1 MKIDRLKLFKEE
13 YSEDVEI
20 LKRTNPEHI
29 SIWNGN
35 RYGLKKSGLDISGI
49 ISDERIIEMSKCQ
62 DDIYYF
68 IENYIFIQ
76 TRNKDEFGN
85 RYRLFQ
91 LRKYQREQIELYL
104 NHRFVLLMYPRRS
117 GKTSGTVAYF
127 LWRMMFESNFII
139 LCLANKNTVAMKLIA
154 EIRRFIK
161 LLPLW
166 MVEGIEKANEH
177 EIVFENG
184 SRISSSA
191 TTEDAGRSEGA
202 HIVYVDE
209 CLDYESLITL
219 KKKDD
224 SYIEKIKIGE
234 FFERINSCNEK
245 IILRD
250 NVFVTEQYQILTKD
264 GFCDFRGIR
273 KLQYDSTIQLFF
285 SDGSDIKCS
294 PNHKIFTSS
303 GYQYAELLKVDDD
316 ILDSNQ
322 NEIKIIRKEITNE
335 KIDLFDIL
343 HVENETHNYISN
355 NIISSNC
362 AFIDNNIWEP
372 FFGAVFPVVTD
383 GDNSQFLGTSTP
395 NGLNHFWKLW
405 EEGSEVDSEGN
416 IIRQGTSEFLVKTIK
431 WNDVPGRD
439 EDFKRRT
446 IATVGQDQWNQD
458 FDCQFLGSAGTLLD
472 ADTLKKM
479 VKRTPLRV
487 FRVLD
492 DYDLKIY
499 QEPDKTRKYIVTHD
513 PASGHGGE
521 HDDNTAIIVWDVKD
535 LYAIK
540 QVAVLYDKNLDELD
554 APFVLHKICKMYNNA
569 LEISERNKAEGIP
582 MKLKRE
588 MDYENVFCD
597 EKGFAGIHQTESSR
611 NVSIALMRRFIKE
624 GKIDIVDAETIFEF
638 STFIK
643 RAGKYQA
650 DTGKHDDLV
659 MSTSLLCF
667 LLSDEKNFDK
677 YFTGT
682 SLYQYIGRE
691 DVYNDIF
698 IEDSENSLNL
708 MGNDSF
714 NFEDEIG
721 DDDLPDDDED
731 DDFI

>member
-1 MKIDRLKLFKEE
+1 MKVDKLKLFKQE

-85 RYRLFQ
+85 RYRLFE

-202 HIVYVDE
+202 HIVYCDE
-209 CLDYESLITL
+209 L
-219 KKKDD
+219 
-224 SYIEKIKIGE
+224 G
-234 FFERINSCNEK
+234 
-245 IILRD
+245 
-250 NVFVTEQYQILTKD
+250 
-264 GFCDFRGIR
+264 
-273 KLQYDSTIQLFF
+273 
-285 SDGSDIKCS
+285 
-294 PNHKIFTSS
+294 
-303 GYQYAELLKVDDD
+303 
-316 ILDSNQ
+316 
-322 NEIKIIRKEITNE
+322 
-335 KIDLFDIL
+335 
-343 HVENETHNYISN
+343 
-355 NIISSNC
+355 
-362 AFIDNNIWEP
+362 FIDNNTWEP

-395 NGLNHFWKLW
+395 NGMNHFWKLW
-405 EEGSEVDSEGN
+405 EEGSEVDAEGN
-416 IIRQGTSEFLVKTIK
+416 IIRQGTSEFIVKTIK

-439 EDFKRRT
+439 EEFKRKT
-446 IATVGQDQWNQD
+446 IATIGEDAWNQD

-472 ADTLKKM
+472 AVTLKKM

-487 FRVLD
+487 FKVLD

-554 APFVLHKICKMYNNA
+554 APFV
-569 LEISERNKAEGIP
+569 
-582 MKLKRE
+582 
-588 MDYENVFCD
+588 
-597 EKGFAGIHQTESSR
+597 Q
-611 NVSIALMRRFIKE
+611 
-624 GKIDIVDAETIFEF
+624 
-638 STFIK
+638 
-643 RAGKYQA
+643 
-650 DTGKHDDLV
+650 
-659 MSTSLLCF
+659 
-667 LLSDEKNFDK
+667 
-677 YFTGT
+677 
-682 SLYQYIGRE
+682 IGRASCRE
-691 DVYNDIF
+691 RV
-698 IEDSENSLNL
+698 
-708 MGNDSF
+708 
-714 NFEDEIG
+714 
-721 DDDLPDDDED
+721 
-731 DDFI
+731 

>member
-1 MKIDRLKLFKEE
+1 MKVDRLKLFKQE

-85 RYRLFQ
+85 RYRLFE
-91 LRKYQREQIELYL
+91 LRKYQKEQIELYL
-104 NHRFVLLMYPRRS
+104 QHRFVLLMYPRRS

-202 HIVYVDE
+202 HIVYCDE
-209 CLDYESLITL
+209 L
-219 KKKDD
+219 
-224 SYIEKIKIGE
+224 G
-234 FFERINSCNEK
+234 
-245 IILRD
+245 
-250 NVFVTEQYQILTKD
+250 
-264 GFCDFRGIR
+264 
-273 KLQYDSTIQLFF
+273 
-285 SDGSDIKCS
+285 
-294 PNHKIFTSS
+294 
-303 GYQYAELLKVDDD
+303 
-316 ILDSNQ
+316 
-322 NEIKIIRKEITNE
+322 
-335 KIDLFDIL
+335 
-343 HVENETHNYISN
+343 
-355 NIISSNC
+355 
-362 AFIDNNIWEP
+362 FIDNNTWEP

-395 NGLNHFWKLW
+395 NGMNHFWKLW
-405 EEGSEVDSEGN
+405 EEGSEVDAEGN
-416 IIRQGTSEFLVKTIK
+416 IIRQGTSEFILKTIK

-439 EDFKRRT
+439 EEFKRKT
-446 IATVGQDQWNQD
+446 IATIGEDAWNQD
-458 FDCQFLGSAGTLLD
+458 FECQFLGSAGTLLD

-499 QEPDKTRKYIVTHD
+499 QEPNKQRKYIVTHD

-521 HDDNTAIIVWDVKD
+521 YDDNTAIIVWDVKD

-540 QVAVLYDKNLDELD
+540 QVAVLYDKNIDELD

-582 MKLKRE
+582 MKLMRE
-588 MDYENVFCD
+588 LDYKNVFCD
-597 EKGFAGIHQTESSR
+597 EKGFAGIHHTESSR
-611 NVSIALMRRFIKE
+611 NASISIMRRLIRE
-624 GKIDIVDAETIFEF
+624 GKIEIVDAETIFEF
-638 STFIK
+638 STFVK

-691 DVYNDIF
+691 DVYNGIF
-698 IEDSENSLNL
+698 TEDLSI
-708 MGNDSF
+708 D
-714 NFEDEIG
+714 EDDFG
-721 DDDLPDDDED
+721 GFDDED
-731 DDFI
+731 DDLSGGVDDDDDFI